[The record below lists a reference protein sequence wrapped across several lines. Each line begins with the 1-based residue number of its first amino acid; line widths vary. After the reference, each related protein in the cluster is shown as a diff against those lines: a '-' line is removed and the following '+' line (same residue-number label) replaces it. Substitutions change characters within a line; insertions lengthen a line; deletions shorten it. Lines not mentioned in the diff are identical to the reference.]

1 MSSPGYL
8 INIKFNKGGITH
20 GKGKR
25 QGEEKIVVSK
35 NIHKSRKSSSE
46 EIEEKDSS
54 EKEACC
60 EKTRGYE
67 GSS

>member
-35 NIHKSRKSSSE
+35 SIHKSRKSSSE
-46 EIEEKDSS
+46 EIEEDSS

-60 EKTRGYE
+60 EKTRSCE

>member
-20 GKGKR
+20 GIGKR

-46 EIEEKDSS
+46 ESEGKDST
-54 EKEACC
+54 EKEACY
-60 EKTRGYE
+60 EKTRNCE